1 MMKGNNVMSRLT
13 DGLIISLE
21 TFANLVKRP
30 LRRLESTLYD
40 EPLTPSQR
48 KRFTLTLVTVAVCA
62 SLVMSVALNN
72 ATNVTDTLMD
82 EHLKEVMTTKR
93 TQAYRNKPIDLRP

>member
-1 MMKGNNVMSRLT
+1 MMKLTKMMSRLT
-13 DGLIISLE
+13 DGLILSLE
-21 TFANLVKRP
+21 TFASVVKRP

-62 SLVMSVALNN
+62 SLVMSVALDN

-82 EHLKEVMTTKR
+82 EHLNDVMESKGGELSYER
-93 TQAYRNKPIDLRP
+93 

>member
-1 MMKGNNVMSRLT
+1 MMKVTKMMSRLT
-13 DGLIISLE
+13 DGLILSLE
-21 TFANLVKRP
+21 TFASVVKRP

-62 SLVMSVALNN
+62 SIVMYVALNN

-82 EHLKEVMTTKR
+82 EHMTELMATKKDAS
-93 TQAYRNKPIDLRP
+93 QSE